1 MASAISGFINTIRT
15 AVYGEQVRGAIVSA
29 LEQCYS
35 DVNAP
40 SLQTAA
46 FTAALNAAYA
56 GGILDIQ
63 TVTQISAMTNQN
75 IIYRYNGT
83 EAGKQKGLYYYSAL
97 SSSWVLIGSE
107 IHAVSLIAQM
117 TDTNAIYK
125 YTGTQSGMVQNSLYC
140 HNGTSW
146 VPIGSGVLTA
156 STVAQMTN
164 TGAIYKYTGN
174 ESGYYQNVL
183 YYYDGTAWVP
193 VGQPTATQLT
203 AENAGKPAD
212 AYAVGLEIKRAGF
225 SDNAKNAILE
235 CFKNVAWNTDNGVS
249 LYADLQTALFP
260 ADPGELPETL
270 QAVEYIQSNGTQ
282 VIDTDYD
289 IQDGT
294 IKVVATV
301 QADAAISGAGVF
313 FVAAWDEAAGA
324 YVGQMAETGSNWG
337 LGASA
342 SFILQNVSALN
353 ANEITMTFA
362 TNKCT
367 LAGGGSSVSRD
378 RTGSISDQTLKLF
391 GLISNGSPVYG
402 LSGKMYDVKIYNSGN
417 TLVSRLVPCYRK
429 SDGKI
434 GMYDTIKQTFLT
446 NIGTGNFT
454 KGGDVNE

>member
-35 DVNAP
+35 DVNSP
-40 SLQTAA
+40 SLNTAA
-46 FTAALNAAYA
+46 FTAAINAAYA

-63 TVTQISAMTNQN
+63 TVTQISAMTNDK
-75 IIYRYNGT
+75 IIYRYDGT
-83 EAGKQKGLYYYSAL
+83 QAGYQKGLYYYSAL
-97 SSSWVLIGSE
+97 SNSWVLIGSE
-107 IHAVSLIAQM
+107 IHSVSSASQM
-117 TDTNAIYK
+117 TDTNSIYK
-125 YTGTQSGMVQNSLYC
+125 YTGTASGMVQNSLYC
-140 HNGTSW
+140 YNGTSW

-156 STVAQMTN
+156 FTVSQMTN
-164 TGAIYKYTGN
+164 TGAIYKYTGS

-212 AYAVGLEIKRAGF
+212 AYVVGVEIERAGF
-225 SDNAKNAILE
+225 SDNAKNALLE
-235 CFKNVAWNTDNGVS
+235 CFKNVAWNTGNGVS
-249 LYADLQTALFP
+249 LCADLQTAFFP
-260 ADPGELPETL
+260 SDTGELPATH
-270 QAVEYIQSNGTQ
+270 QAVEYIQSNGSQ
-282 VIDTDYD
+282 VINTGYD

-301 QADAAISGAGVF
+301 QADAAISGSGI
-313 FVAAWDEAAGA
+313 FVVSAWDIAAGA
-324 YVGQMAETGSNWG
+324 YVGQMTETGRNWG

-362 TNKCT
+362 TDKCT
-367 LAGGGSSVSRD
+367 LAGGGSSVSRNKS
-378 RTGSISDQTLKLF
+378 GSTSEQTLKLF
-391 GLISNGSPVYG
+391 GLISNGSPSNG

-417 TLVSRLVPCYRK
+417 TLVSHLVPCYRK
-429 SDGKI
+429 IDGKI